1 MARPSAAIE
10 VFFVSLFWTNKTG
23 KSQGVM
29 KKNIA
34 IVMGGYSSEAG
45 ISLKSGQV
53 VYENL
58 DRDKYVPH
66 RVHILKDKWVYVD
79 ESDREHP
86 INVEDFT
93 TTVNGYKTRFDF
105 VFNAIHGHPG
115 EDGTLLAYF
124 DLLSL
129 PHSSASF
136 YQMAVAF
143 NKRDCL
149 SLLKPYGVNTAK
161 SVYLNQGDPINKEA
175 IVEKT
180 GLPCFVK
187 PNRAG
192 SSFGISKVHK
202 KEDLDA
208 ALKKAF
214 TEDDQILIEEFLDGT
229 EVSVGVITLNGK
241 VKVMPITEIVTDN
254 DFFDYEAKYLGQS
267 EEITP
272 ARISETQKKNVEKE
286 AERIYS
292 TLQLKGLS
300 RIDFMLVEDTPYF
313 IELNMVPGLSAESIL
328 PKQAEE
334 AGMTLSELFDS
345 AIEGNIK

>member
-1 MARPSAAIE
+1 
-10 VFFVSLFWTNKTG
+10 
-23 KSQGVM
+23 M

-53 VYENL
+53 VFENL
-58 DRDKYVPH
+58 NRDKYVPH

-79 ESDREHP
+79 ESNREHP
-86 INVEDFT
+86 VNMQDFT
-93 TTVNGYKTRFDF
+93 TTVNGYKIRFDF

-115 EDGTLLAYF
+115 EDGTILAYF
-124 DLLSL
+124 DLLGL

-161 SVYLNQGDPINKEA
+161 SVYFNLGDEIDA
-175 IVEKT
+175 DSVIAQT

-192 SSFGISKVHK
+192 SSFGISKVYKK
-202 KEDLDA
+202 KELKA
-208 ALKKAF
+208 ALDKAF
-214 TEDDQILIEEFLDGT
+214 TEDSQILIEELLDGT
-229 EVSVGVITLNGK
+229 EVSVGVITQNGK
-241 VKVMPITEIVTDN
+241 VKVLPITEIVTDN
-254 DFFDYEAKYLGQS
+254 DFFDYEAKYMGASQ
-267 EEITP
+267 EITP
-272 ARISETQKKNVEKE
+272 ARISEVQQKNVEKE
-286 AERIYS
+286 AERIYA
-292 TLQLKGLS
+292 TLELKGLS
-300 RIDFMLVEDTPYF
+300 RIDFMLIEDIPYF

-328 PKQAEE
+328 PKQAQE
-334 AGMTLSELFDS
+334 AGMSLTELFDS
-345 AIEGNIK
+345 AIEGNIN

>member
-1 MARPSAAIE
+1 
-10 VFFVSLFWTNKTG
+10 
-23 KSQGVM
+23 M

-58 DRDKYVPH
+58 NKDKYVPH

-79 ESDREHP
+79 EGDREHP
-86 INVEDFT
+86 INKEDFS
-93 TTVNGYKTRFDF
+93 TTVNGYKIRFDA

-124 DLLSL
+124 DLLGM

-149 SLLKPYGVNTAK
+149 SLLKPYGVLTAK
-161 SVYLNQGDPINKEA
+161 SVYLNQGDEIDA
-175 IVEKT
+175 DSIISRV

-192 SSFGISKVHK
+192 SSFGISKVYN
-202 KEDLDA
+202 KEQLSP
-208 ALKKAF
+208 ALEKAF
-214 TEDDQILIEEFLDGT
+214 SEDSQILIEEFLDGT
-229 EVSVGVITLNGK
+229 EVSVGVITYDGR
-241 VKVMPITEIVTDN
+241 VKVMPITEIVTEN
-254 DFFDYEAKYLGQS
+254 DFFDYEAKYLGAS

-272 ARISETQKKNVEKE
+272 ARISEVQKQNIEKE

-300 RIDFMLVEDTPYF
+300 RIDFMLVGDLPYF

-328 PKQAEE
+328 PKQARE
-334 AGMTLSELFDS
+334 AGMSLSELFES
-345 AIEGNIK
+345 AIEGSIN

>member
-1 MARPSAAIE
+1 
-10 VFFVSLFWTNKTG
+10 
-23 KSQGVM
+23 M

-53 VYENL
+53 VFENL
-58 DRDKYVPH
+58 NKDKYVPH

-79 ESDREHP
+79 EGNREHP
-86 INVEDFT
+86 INKEDFS
-93 TTVNGYKTRFDF
+93 TTVNGYKIRFDA

-124 DLLSL
+124 DLLGM

-149 SLLKPYGVNTAK
+149 SLLKPYGVLTAK
-161 SVYLNQGDPINKEA
+161 SVYLNQGDEIDA
-175 IVEKT
+175 DSILSRV

-192 SSFGISKVHK
+192 SSFGISKVYNR
-202 KEDLDA
+202 EQLSP
-208 ALKKAF
+208 ALEKAF
-214 TEDDQILIEEFLDGT
+214 SEDSQILIEEFLDGT
-229 EVSVGVITLNGK
+229 EVSVGVITYEGR
-241 VKVMPITEIVTDN
+241 VKVMPITEIVTEN
-254 DFFDYEAKYLGQS
+254 DFFDYEAKYLGAS

-272 ARISETQKKNVEKE
+272 ARISEVQKQNIEKE

-300 RIDFMLVEDTPYF
+300 RIDFMLVGDLPYF

-328 PKQAEE
+328 PKQARE
-334 AGMTLSELFDS
+334 AGMSLSELFES
-345 AIEGNIK
+345 AIEGSIN

>member
-1 MARPSAAIE
+1 MTPLPAAIK
-10 VFFVSLFWTNKTG
+10 VFFVSLFWTKKTG
-23 KSQGVM
+23 KRRAFM

-34 IVMGGYSSEAG
+34 IVMGGYSSEAE

-58 DRDKYVPH
+58 DREKYLPH

-79 ESDREHP
+79 EADREHP
-86 INVEDFT
+86 INMEDFST
-93 TTVNGYKTRFDF
+93 TINGYKTRFDF

-124 DLLSL
+124 ELLGL

-149 SLLKPYGVNTAK
+149 SLLKPYGVHMAK
-161 SVYLNQGDPINKEA
+161 SVYLNQGDEIDA
-175 IVEKT
+175 DSIIAHT

-192 SSFGISKVHK
+192 SSFGISKVYE
-202 KEDLDA
+202 KEKLNL
-208 ALKKAF
+208 ALEKAF
-214 TEDDQILIEEFLDGT
+214 EEDSQILIEEFLDGT
-229 EVSVGVITLNGK
+229 EVSIGVITLNGQ
-241 VKVMPITEIVTDN
+241 VEVMPITEIVTEN
-254 DFFDYEAKYLGQS
+254 DFFDYEAKYLGASQ
-267 EEITP
+267 EITP
-272 ARISETQKKNVEKE
+272 ARISEAQRKNVRKE
-286 AERIYS
+286 ARRIYS

-300 RIDFMLVEDTPYF
+300 RIDFMLVGDLPYF
-313 IELNMVPGLSAESIL
+313 IELNMVPGLTEESIL
-328 PKQAEE
+328 PKQAQE
-334 AGMTLSELFDS
+334 AGMSLAELFDS
-345 AIEGNIK
+345 AIEGNIN

>member
-1 MARPSAAIE
+1 
-10 VFFVSLFWTNKTG
+10 
-23 KSQGVM
+23 M

-58 DRDKYVPH
+58 DKEKYVPH

-79 ESDREHP
+79 EAEREHP
-86 INVEDFT
+86 VNMADFSA
-93 TTVNGYKTRFDF
+93 TVNGYKIRFDF

-124 DLLSL
+124 DLLDL

-149 SLLKPYGVNTAK
+149 SLLKPYGVQTAN
-161 SVYLNQGDPINKEA
+161 SVYLNEGDKVDSERIAQK
-175 IVEKT
+175 V

-192 SSFGISKVHK
+192 SSFGISKVYEK
-202 KEDLDA
+202 DNIEK
-208 ALKKAF
+208 ALEKAF
-214 TEDDQILIEEFLDGT
+214 AEDDQVLIEEFLDGT
-229 EVSVGVITLNGK
+229 EVSVGVITFRGK
-241 VKVMPITEIVTDN
+241 IKVMPITEIVTEN
-254 DFFDYEAKYLGQS
+254 DFFDYEAKYLGASQ
-267 EEITP
+267 EITP
-272 ARISETQKKNVEKE
+272 ARISEVQKQAVERE
-286 AERIYS
+286 ASRIYS

-300 RIDFMLVEDTPYF
+300 RIDFMLVGDVPYF

-328 PKQAEE
+328 PKQAEV
-334 AGMTLSELFDS
+334 AGMSLTELFES
-345 AIEGNIK
+345 AIEGNIN

>member
-1 MARPSAAIE
+1 
-10 VFFVSLFWTNKTG
+10 
-23 KSQGVM
+23 
-29 KKNIA
+29 
-34 IVMGGYSSEAG
+34 MGGYSSEAG

-58 DRDKYVPH
+58 NREKYVPH

-79 ESDREHP
+79 EADREHP
-86 INVEDFT
+86 INMEDFS

-115 EDGTLLAYF
+115 EDGTILAYF
-124 DLLSL
+124 ELLGL

-149 SLLKPYGVNTAK
+149 SLLKPYGVHTAK
-161 SVYLNQGDPINKEA
+161 SVYLNQGDEIDPDFIIA
-175 IVEKT
+175 KT

-192 SSFGISKVHK
+192 SSFGITKVYK
-202 KEDLDA
+202 KQDLDA
-208 ALKKAF
+208 ALDKAF
-214 TEDDQILIEEFLDGT
+214 LEDDQILIEEFLDGT
-229 EVSVGVITLNGK
+229 EVSVGVITLSGEIK
-241 VKVMPITEIVTDN
+241 AMPITEIVTEN
-254 DFFDYEAKYLGQS
+254 DFFDYEAKYLGASQ
-267 EEITP
+267 EITP
-272 ARISETQKKNVEKE
+272 ARISETQRQNVHKE
-286 AERIYS
+286 ARRIYS

-300 RIDFMLVEDTPYF
+300 RIDFMLVGDTPYF

-334 AGMTLSELFDS
+334 AGMSLTELFDS
-345 AIEGNIK
+345 AIEGNIN

>member
-1 MARPSAAIE
+1 
-10 VFFVSLFWTNKTG
+10 
-23 KSQGVM
+23 M

-34 IVMGGYSSEAG
+34 IIMGGYSSEAG

-58 DRDKYVPH
+58 NREKYVPH

-79 ESDREHP
+79 EADREHP
-86 INVEDFT
+86 INMEDFS

-115 EDGTLLAYF
+115 EDGTILAYF
-124 DLLSL
+124 ELLGL

-149 SLLKPYGVNTAK
+149 SLLKPYGVHTAK
-161 SVYLNQGDPINKEA
+161 SVYLNQGDEIDPDFIIA
-175 IVEKT
+175 QT

-192 SSFGISKVHK
+192 SSFGITKVYK
-202 KEDLDA
+202 KQDLDA
-208 ALKKAF
+208 ALDKAF
-214 TEDDQILIEEFLDGT
+214 LEDDQILIEEFLDGT
-229 EVSVGVITLNGK
+229 EVSVGVITLSGEIK
-241 VKVMPITEIVTDN
+241 AMPITEIVTEN
-254 DFFDYEAKYLGQS
+254 DFFDYEAKYLGASQ
-267 EEITP
+267 EITP
-272 ARISETQKKNVEKE
+272 ARISETQRKNVEQE
-286 AERIYS
+286 ARRIYS

-300 RIDFMLVEDTPYF
+300 RIDFMLVGDTPYF

-334 AGMTLSELFDS
+334 AGMSLTELFDS
-345 AIEGNIK
+345 AIEGNIN